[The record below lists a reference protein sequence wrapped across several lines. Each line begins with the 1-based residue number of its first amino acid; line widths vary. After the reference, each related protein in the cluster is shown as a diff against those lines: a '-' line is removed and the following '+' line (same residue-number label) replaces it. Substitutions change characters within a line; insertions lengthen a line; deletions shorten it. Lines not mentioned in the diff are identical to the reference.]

1 MGIPSYVDVFLSP
14 IRDNSF
20 AQVLLFALM
29 LGIVGD
35 ILSGLTAAAVNNDIN
50 SSKMRKGIWHKLAE
64 IMFVFVA
71 DVIDGLLLGGLQI
84 GMQPV
89 LVGTLLFLVFMELFS
104 ILENLVKASPDL
116 AKVPIFSKLSQAVK
130 EMEEGGDE

>member
-1 MGIPSYVDVFLSP
+1 MPAYLDVFISP

-20 AQVLLFALM
+20 AQILLVALM
-29 LGIVGD
+29 FGIVGD
-35 ILSGLTAAAVNNDIN
+35 IVSGFIGAAVNNDIN

-130 EMEEGGDE
+130 EMEEDKNEQ